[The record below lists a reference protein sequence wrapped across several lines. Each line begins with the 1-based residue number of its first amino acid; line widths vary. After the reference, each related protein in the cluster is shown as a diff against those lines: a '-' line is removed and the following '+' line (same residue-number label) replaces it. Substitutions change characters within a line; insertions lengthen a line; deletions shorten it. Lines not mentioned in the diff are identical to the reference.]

1 MEGLL
6 REKCVERGLSLPYLG
21 GDVKMRAFLVNMLL
35 GLYFALRPD
44 FDTGRIAKALFPS
57 NRSARFPSLPEDA
70 NRWH

>member
-57 NRSARFPSLPEDA
+57 YR
-70 NRWH
+70 